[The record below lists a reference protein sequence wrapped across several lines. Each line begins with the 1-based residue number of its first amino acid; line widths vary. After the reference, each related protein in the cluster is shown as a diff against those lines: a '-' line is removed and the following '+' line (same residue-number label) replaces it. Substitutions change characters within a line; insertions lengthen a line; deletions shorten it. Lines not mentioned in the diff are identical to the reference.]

1 MNNLPL
7 VILTYPGHFLLT
19 ALTIKSF
26 LLHNSTTSITIVV
39 DNLSRYCWPEY
50 VAECEKFYK
59 TLAKTVSIV
68 TVSQLPEAHVYNQ
81 PTNGWIRQQ
90 IVKLHLDKLIEYPVW
105 FFTDGD
111 TQFYFPVPVDL
122 VPYTITNCT
131 DDIRPRQNLY
141 VAKMLDIPNPG
152 IITQHP
158 HMDWAPE
165 CRSQVCVS
173 NPPFRTMQAVTLQ
186 KLRQHIRK
194 LRGQDIPQA
203 HTWLYDT
210 MHIAGCD
217 APFIES
223 EWELIEN
230 FRAHVLHEDLNLIY
244 YPTVP
249 WTDRAANHTN
259 NIEFC
264 TTCFAS
270 DAQLGRSWFEQQD
283 ILISDSVWQ
292 RLEQISK

>member
-1 MNNLPL
+1 MHQQPL

-26 LLHNSTTSITIVV
+26 LLHNSTVSITIVV
-39 DNLSRYCWPEY
+39 DDLSRYSWPEY

-59 TLAKTVSIV
+59 TLAKNVSIV
-68 TVSQLPEAHVYNQ
+68 TVSQLPEAHDYNQ
-81 PTNGWIRQQ
+81 PTNGWLRQQ
-90 IVKLHLDKLIEYPVW
+90 IVKLHLDKLIEHPVW

-111 TQFYFPVPVDL
+111 TQFHFPAPVNT

-141 VAKMLDIPNPG
+141 VAKMLDISNPG
-152 IITQHP
+152 IVTQHP

-165 CRSQVCVS
+165 CRAQVCVS
-173 NPPFRTMQAVTLQ
+173 NPPFRTMQANTLQ
-186 KLRQHIRK
+186 KLRQHIQD
-194 LRGQDIPQA
+194 LRGQNVTQA
-203 HTWLYDT
+203 HTWLYDD
-210 MHIAGCD
+210 MHTAGGD

-249 WTDRAANHTN
+249 WHSLAINKAKNM
-259 NIEFC
+259 EFC

-270 DAQLGRSWFEQQD
+270 DAQLGRHWFEQQD

-292 RLEQISK
+292 RLAQINK